1 MTVLENA
8 KEVYQTK
15 LESPKKLNRSKSPG
29 QVLKRSISCLSS
41 SSPAAKKSCIIKS
54 GLGRPN
60 TDLILVNKAGR
71 PVRESFTREKHD
83 FKCSQVRREG
93 GKWEAGRLA
102 TDTLFI
108 LGSRANKALGFGQTR
123 GRLYI
128 KVQHSA

>member
-15 LESPKKLNRSKSPG
+15 LESPKKLSRSKSPG

-71 PVRESFTREKHD
+71 PVR
-83 FKCSQVRREG
+83 
-93 GKWEAGRLA
+93 
-102 TDTLFI
+102 
-108 LGSRANKALGFGQTR
+108 
-123 GRLYI
+123 
-128 KVQHSA
+128 

>member
-1 MTVLENA
+1 MRYFTGEENVPSRALEEVCIGILENA

-15 LESPKKLNRSKSPG
+15 LESPKKLSRSKSPG

-71 PVRESFTREKHD
+71 PVR
-83 FKCSQVRREG
+83 
-93 GKWEAGRLA
+93 
-102 TDTLFI
+102 
-108 LGSRANKALGFGQTR
+108 
-123 GRLYI
+123 
-128 KVQHSA
+128 

>member
-1 MTVLENA
+1 MRFIEGEENVPSRALEEVCMSVLENA

-71 PVRESFTREKHD
+71 PVR
-83 FKCSQVRREG
+83 
-93 GKWEAGRLA
+93 
-102 TDTLFI
+102 
-108 LGSRANKALGFGQTR
+108 
-123 GRLYI
+123 
-128 KVQHSA
+128 